1 MIATGPQF
9 IATGPQSERPGPRS
23 LQFDNRGVEA
33 TLNRNGYTT
42 KVLTEM
48 LGIKSAELR
57 ALFKH
62 ELGSDR
68 ARDLK
73 EQMLAAGLPV

>member
-1 MIATGPQF
+1 MS
-9 IATGPQSERPGPRS
+9 SEGSQPM
-23 LQFDNRGVEA
+23 
-33 TLNRNGYTT
+33 TT
-42 KVLTEM
+42 VRVLTEM
-48 LGIKSAELR
+48 LGVKPAELR

-68 ARDLK
+68 TRDLK